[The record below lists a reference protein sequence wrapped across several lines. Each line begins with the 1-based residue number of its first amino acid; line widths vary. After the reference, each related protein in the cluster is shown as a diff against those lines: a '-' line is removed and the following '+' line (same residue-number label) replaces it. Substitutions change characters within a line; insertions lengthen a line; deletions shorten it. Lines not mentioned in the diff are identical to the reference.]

1 MNLTVLS
8 CTIKLPMEEQTIKAK
23 TILLVEDDVFLSN
36 LLMTRLQKVGLR
48 VIKAMTGEEALS
60 ILRGTDVPDL
70 ILLDIILPQKSGFE
84 VLEEIQ
90 SDPNLN
96 KAPVIITSNLGQ
108 ESDVQKGRQL
118 GVISYFIK
126 AETPIDK
133 LVGEI
138 QKILNK

>member
-1 MNLTVLS
+1 
-8 CTIKLPMEEQTIKAK
+8 MEEQTVKAK

-48 VIKAMTGEEALS
+48 VIKAMTGEEALN
-60 ILRGTDVPDL
+60 ILRGTDLPDL
-70 ILLDIILPQKSGFE
+70 ILLDIILPQRSGFE

-96 KAPVIITSNLGQ
+96 KALVIIISNLGQ
-108 ESDVQKGRQL
+108 ESDVQRGKQL
-118 GVISYFIK
+118 GAISYFVK
-126 AETPIDK
+126 AQTPIDK

-138 QKILNK
+138 QKILDK

>member
-1 MNLTVLS
+1 
-8 CTIKLPMEEQTIKAK
+8 MEGQTTKAK

-48 VIKAMTGEEALS
+48 VMKAMTGEEALA
-60 ILRGTDVPDL
+60 ILRGAEVPDL

-108 ESDVQKGRQL
+108 ASDIQKGKKL
-118 GVISYFIK
+118 GVINYFVK
-126 AETPIDK
+126 AQTPIDK
-133 LVGEI
+133 LVEEV
-138 QKILNK
+138 QKIINKK

>member
-1 MNLTVLS
+1 
-8 CTIKLPMEEQTIKAK
+8 MEGQITKAK

-36 LLMTRLQKVGLR
+36 LLMTRLQKAGLK
-48 VIKAMTGEEALS
+48 VMKAMTGEEALA
-60 ILRGTDVPDL
+60 ILRGADVPDL

-108 ESDVQKGRQL
+108 ESDIRRGKQL
-118 GVISYFIK
+118 GVINYFVK
-126 AETPIDK
+126 AQTPIDK
-133 LVGEI
+133 LVEEI
-138 QKILNK
+138 QKILQKK

>member
-1 MNLTVLS
+1 
-8 CTIKLPMEEQTIKAK
+8 LPYNYGVMPDQPVVKQR

-36 LLMTRLQKVGLR
+36 LLLTRLQKAGFR
-48 VIKAMTGEEALS
+48 VVKAMTGEEALGV
-60 ILRGTDVPDL
+60 LRSAEAPDL

-108 ESDVQKGRQL
+108 ETDIKRGKQL
-118 GVISYFIK
+118 GVISYFVK
-126 AETPIDK
+126 AQTTIDK

-138 QKILNK
+138 QKILGK